1 MSYKVSSSCLK
12 FSTVAVFL
20 LFFQTGF
27 SQTKKNPKEIGTT
40 QFASLDERVQ
50 QNQKLLG
57 GNVVALVW
65 TDTLVYKRELGE
77 FDSKTA
83 APIASASKWLTAA
96 LVMMFVDEGKISLD
110 DKVSKYIPTFELYAK
125 DYVTIRHCLSHFTGV
140 KAESGLRGLLQR
152 RKYNS
157 LEEEVEAFAKG
168 EIQSNAGTEFRY
180 SNVGL
185 NVAGRVLEIVS
196 KKKFDMLIKT
206 KLFNPLGMRK
216 TTFGT
221 LDGSAINPS
230 GGAVST
236 ADDYLRFLQMLLN
249 NGNYQGKQILSEASV
264 KELRKLHTTPQQ
276 IKYAPKAGE
285 GFGYALG
292 SWVLEESP
300 LPSSPNGGRIAT
312 ALSSPG
318 LFGTWPMVD
327 WCRGYAAIFFV
338 KTLMDGEQKIET
350 YMQMKDAI
358 DERLSKKCKD

>member
-1 MSYKVSSSCLK
+1 MSYKVSLSCLK
-12 FSTVAVFL
+12 FSSISVLL
-20 LFFQTGF
+20 LFFQMGF
-27 SQTKKNPKEIGTT
+27 SQIKKSPKEIGTS
-40 QFASLDERVQ
+40 QFASLDELVQ

-57 GNVVALVW
+57 GNVVAMVW

-77 FDSKTA
+77 FDSRTA

-110 DKVSKYIPTFELYAK
+110 DKVSKYIPGFELYAK
-125 DYVTIRHCLSHFTGV
+125 DYVTIRHCLSHFTGIKV
-140 KAESGLRGLLQR
+140 ETGLKGILQR

-180 SNVGL
+180 STVGL
-185 NVAGRVLEIVS
+185 NVAGRILEIVS

-230 GGAVST
+230 GGAIST
-236 ADDYLRFLQMLLN
+236 AEDYLRFLQMLLN
-249 NGNYQGKQILSEASV
+249 NGKYQGKQILSEASV

-292 SWVLEESP
+292 SWVLDLTP
-300 LPSSPNGGRIAT
+300 T
-312 ALSSPG
+312 LSKGEGVANSLASPG

-338 KTLMDGEQKIET
+338 KTLMDGEQKKET

-358 DERLSKKCKD
+358 DEKLSKKCKD

>member
-1 MSYKVSSSCLK
+1 MSYKVKMNCLK
-12 FSTVAVFL
+12 FSASFLLL
-20 LFFQTGF
+20 LFFQISF
-27 SQTKKNPKEIGTT
+27 SQTKKNSKETGTSE
-40 QFASLDERVQ
+40 FASLDELVR

-57 GNVVALVW
+57 DNVVVMVW

-77 FDSKTA
+77 FDSRTV
-83 APIASASKWLTAA
+83 APVASCSKWLTAA

-110 DKVSKYIPTFELYAK
+110 DKVSHYIPDFELYGK
-125 DYVTIRHCLSHFTGV
+125 NYVTIRHCLSHFTGV
-140 KAESGLRGLLQR
+140 KTETGLKGLLS
-152 RKYNS
+152 RKKYSS
-157 LEEEVEAFAKG
+157 LQEEVEAFAKG

-185 NVAGRVLEIVS
+185 NTAGRILEIVS
-196 KKKFDMLIKT
+196 KKKFDLLIKQ

-230 GGAVST
+230 GGAKST
-236 ADDYLRFLQMLLN
+236 ADDYMHFLQMLLN
-249 NGNYQGKQILSEASV
+249 NGKYQGKQILSEAAV
-264 KELRKLHTTPQQ
+264 KELRTIQTTPEQ

-292 SWVLEESP
+292 SWVLDLSPTLSKGGEEANI
-300 LPSSPNGGRIAT
+300 LA
-312 ALSSPG
+312 SPG

-327 WCRGYAAIFFV
+327 WARGYACIFFV
-338 KTLMDGEQKIET
+338 KALMDGEQKKEL

-358 DERLSKKCKD
+358 DEKLSKKM